1 MRSFVAIAGDGLTAV
16 PPVPD
21 PQSDKDHRSN
31 LLIAE
36 KVAMW
41 PHDYA
46 TERGATKEEL
56 AHIRWE
62 LRGAIFRRAIG
73 LLSR

>member
-1 MRSFVAIAGDGLTAV
+1 LMAV
-16 PPVPD
+16 PLVPD
-21 PQSDKDHRSN
+21 PQSDRDHRSN

-36 KVAMW
+36 EVPSW
-41 PHDYA
+41 PQDYA
-46 TERGATKEEL
+46 TERMATKEEL
-56 AHIRWE
+56 AHIRCE